1 MLRPQDLGD
10 TLANDDAGSHGVA
23 GGHPWHDRA
32 IRHTKV
38 ADSIDVQMA
47 IHHRQGISAHLGRA
61 GLMPV
66 GYGGIADEA
75 FELCPFQVAWH
86 HLAPGEGAKR
96 GGVADLSAQ
105 FHAGSDSLQIVWVR
119 QKIGLNLDG
128 VERIGPH
135 QKDTA
140 SAFGPDD
147 ATE

>member
-1 MLRPQDLGD
+1 MLRPQDLGA

-66 GYGGIADEA
+66 GYGGLPDEP
-75 FELCPFQVAWH
+75 FDLCPFQLACH
-86 HLAPGEGAKR
+86 HLAPAVGPKPW
-96 GGVADLSAQ
+96 GVATLPPPSPPTTPP
-105 FHAGSDSLQIVWVR
+105 L
-119 QKIGLNLDG
+119 
-128 VERIGPH
+128 P
-135 QKDTA
+135 T
-140 SAFGPDD
+140 P
-147 ATE
+147 